1 MKYLKKYESLNK
13 KYRNKSLPH
22 VGEPILSWDNI
33 SIFQQDWF
41 EKLLPDTFTIHSN
54 QNNKKLNKDLTIT
67 DVDSNNEYIFD
78 KNECTID
85 NGLVQFS
92 YYYNGSNQEGVEN
105 KRTDTIDLDP
115 NYVLENG
122 EPAMLEFDIHFSKI
136 GQGDVNAEDDK
147 IKLLVDITYGNNMA
161 VEFSLEAPNKINIIH
176 YTSIGSK
183 YDPDTHWGFTDESIK
198 DLVKFFNAFNHG
210 IEITTGDLNFL
221 DDDYDSYKH
230 QDNNPKHLYN
240 DDSDLIKFGNSYE
253 ESFTEK
259 EDIFLIINNA
269 KSPLFKFFPKV
280 ARYLRVR
287 DIPYKAACSPEEVQ
301 RYNKEYNIIGCF
313 STGSD
318 YSIKQPDSNKEYLTS
333 EEALRILKCPI
344 LAMCYGF
351 QSMVKFYGQN
361 INGGELNSG
370 LFTLTDFDAE
380 HFLFKNIDLTEQ
392 KVNFCFHDYPVNV
405 PVDFENIAML
415 GETISGISNKNLK
428 RYGILFHPEELEK
441 TWVILDNFVNECEIS
456 LVPQFQLS
464 NKDMK
469 VQTYEKFIKNIL

>member
-1 MKYLKKYESLNK
+1 MRFLQTYEGLNK
-13 KYRNKSLPH
+13 AYRNKSLPH
-22 VGEPILSWDNI
+22 AGEPIHTGDKI
-33 SIFQQDWF
+33 SIMQQDWF
-41 EKLLPDTFTIHSN
+41 EKLLPNTFTIHSN
-54 QNNKKLNKDLTIT
+54 PNIKKLNKDLTIT
-67 DVDSNNEYIFD
+67 DVDSNKEYVFD

-92 YYYNGSNQEGVEN
+92 YYYNSADQQDEKN
-105 KRTDTIDLDP
+105 KHKRPIPLDP

-122 EPAMLEFDIHFSKI
+122 EPSMLEFDIHFSKI
-136 GQGDVNAEDDK
+136 GQGDIFAEDDE
-147 IKLLVDITYGNNMA
+147 IKMLVDITYGNNMA
-161 VEFSLEAPNKINIIH
+161 VEFSLEAPNKINIVH
-176 YTSIGSK
+176 YTSVGSK
-183 YDPDTHWGFTDESIK
+183 YDSETHWGFTHESID

-210 IEITTGDLNFL
+210 IELTSDDLNFL
-221 DDDYDSYKH
+221 DENYDSYKH
-230 QDNNPKHLYN
+230 QDENPKHLYN

-269 KSPLFKFFPKV
+269 KSPLFKYFPKV

-301 RYNKEYNIIGCF
+301 RYNQEYNIIGCF

-318 YSIKQPDSNKEYLTS
+318 YSMKTPGLKTEFAAS
-333 EEALRILKCPI
+333 EEALRTLKCPI
-344 LAMCYGF
+344 IGMCYGF

-361 INGGELNSG
+361 IDGGELNSG
-370 LFTLTDFDAE
+370 LFNLTDFDSE

-415 GETISGISNKNLK
+415 GETIAGISNKNLK
-428 RYGILFHPEELEK
+428 RYGILFHPEELQE
-441 TWVILDNFVNECEIS
+441 TCIILDNFVNECKIS
-456 LVPQFQLS
+456 TPTKLL
-464 NKDMK
+464 KL
-469 VQTYEKFIKNIL
+469 QTFENFIKKSL